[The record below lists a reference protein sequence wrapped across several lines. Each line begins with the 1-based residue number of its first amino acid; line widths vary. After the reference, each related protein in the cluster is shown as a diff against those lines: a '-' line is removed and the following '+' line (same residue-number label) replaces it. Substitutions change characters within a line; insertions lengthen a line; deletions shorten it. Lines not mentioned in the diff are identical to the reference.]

1 MSAKSDRHEKIIAEE
16 IDKINGIVA
25 TRPPASVHYSDV
37 KVKKG
42 NSTAW
47 VEVKMNITDNII
59 NTRFYYEDGEWLSS
73 NSGNGT
79 KALLELANKSN
90 ELKNFIDQISSFS
103 NIAKDKII
111 IPTTKSGLRKENAV
125 PYTTIKSFFST
136 KPTAYIL
143 PKKNIDVSDIAKKH
157 YSSGKTESA
166 EYIQIGDNFFRLSST
181 DDPLSLGKK
190 IHILNSMGEFGVRV
204 SIRSSSSAFYEIQP
218 EVKFTKIGF
227 KESEYS
233 FLPNTKKLNPF
244 FAL

>member
-1 MSAKSDRHEKIIAEE
+1 
-16 IDKINGIVA
+16 
-25 TRPPASVHYSDV
+25 
-37 KVKKG
+37 
-42 NSTAW
+42 
-47 VEVKMNITDNII
+47 MNITDNII

-143 PKKNIDVSDIAKKH
+143 PKKNIDVYDIAKKH
-157 YSSGKTESA
+157 Y
-166 EYIQIGDNFFRLSST
+166 
-181 DDPLSLGKK
+181 
-190 IHILNSMGEFGVRV
+190 
-204 SIRSSSSAFYEIQP
+204 
-218 EVKFTKIGF
+218 
-227 KESEYS
+227 
-233 FLPNTKKLNPF
+233 
-244 FAL
+244 

>member
-90 ELKNFIDQISSFS
+90 
-103 NIAKDKII
+103 
-111 IPTTKSGLRKENAV
+111 
-125 PYTTIKSFFST
+125 
-136 KPTAYIL
+136 
-143 PKKNIDVSDIAKKH
+143 
-157 YSSGKTESA
+157 
-166 EYIQIGDNFFRLSST
+166 
-181 DDPLSLGKK
+181 
-190 IHILNSMGEFGVRV
+190 
-204 SIRSSSSAFYEIQP
+204 
-218 EVKFTKIGF
+218 
-227 KESEYS
+227 
-233 FLPNTKKLNPF
+233 
-244 FAL
+244 